1 VLNSEKNRKKISFS
15 MQSFLFFANLKVKC
29 MGHKQFYRF
38 VFALFVSLNL
48 MVYLMKMDYKPFT
61 YFSATFLAFGA
72 AYLFAVIVF
81 RRFGWRKHV
90 D

>member
-1 VLNSEKNRKKISFS
+1 
-15 MQSFLFFANLKVKC
+15 MQSFLFFAKLKVKG

-48 MVYLMKMDYKPFT
+48 MVYLMKMKRIEGLLKLIYKPST